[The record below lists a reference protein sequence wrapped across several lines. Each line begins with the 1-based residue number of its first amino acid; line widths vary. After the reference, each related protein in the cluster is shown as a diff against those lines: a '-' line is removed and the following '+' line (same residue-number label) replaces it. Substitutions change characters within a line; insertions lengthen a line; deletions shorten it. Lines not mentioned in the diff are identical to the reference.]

1 MKRTTHLKS
10 WLNIIMML
18 FMVGNAWGQANIHTS
33 NVTLDQGTNAQ
44 EQTIKLEAEEEG
56 YASMKLGTGSNTGIA
71 TFKIEAGTTKIHL
84 HVAGWN
90 GDGTHDLIVK
100 TNVGNFAGITNP
112 DKNRTIT
119 IPLTNDEGISGSTT
133 TMTLAHPEL
142 ASTTY
147 YKEIVLENVTEMA
160 TITLQTSAKRAVVW
174 GINAEITKITYKI
187 TYDGNG
193 FTGGE
198 VPVDNTQYEKGDEGT
213 VLEPGTMSKYGYEF
227 LWWNTEP
234 DGSGDDYGA
243 GEKIT
248 VNSNITLYAQWD
260 AKNCDVT
267 WYVNGIPYTNGSP
280 TKKVT
285 FGDKVSKLPTAPV
298 DPFDNDLTFVG
309 WTDQPI
315 NETSTKAPSI
325 LFSSAPKAPKVNVED
340 VKYYA
345 VFAKEN
351 ASLTETLKKIE
362 NVEDIEDG
370 TYAII
375 TKNFKH
381 YLPNT
386 PDLATAT
393 NATKAEPISYYYDE
407 EKEEETTIVKITE
420 NMKWKLT
427 ISNGIIQFESVSA
440 SKNYLWAG
448 DDIKS
453 TRVYSSGSETT
464 TKEWK
469 AIKNSDHGVLI
480 YVNTTTNET
489 ESKRRYLTKYNS
501 STRPDWRNYLTS
513 DLTKS
518 GNSPANLYKIE
529 GGVSYSDYTTH
540 HIQVNVGS
548 TGYSTLYYSD
558 QYLVMPD
565 DVTAKTYKLEGQNF
579 VESKVYEA
587 KSANLIIPKDEAVV
601 IFSQEAFDKKATT
614 PIFFSK
620 TTIMSFKDNNNEL
633 KGTDEATDL
642 STLYTLNEIASNY
655 FYALTRDKEKK
666 NVGFY
671 WMNETGTTF
680 TNGAHKAYLLLPKSR
695 AAGVKG
701 FSLDGDFETAIVE
714 TLDVNNEVSESDA
727 IYNLSGQRVNKV
739 SKGIF
744 IKNGKKYIAK

>member
-10 WLNIIMML
+10 WLSIIMML

-33 NVTLDQGTNAQ
+33 NVTFKTVSETFADLSNKVKINGTGYYCARIGSGTKKGAVTFTIPAGTN
-44 EQTIKLEAEEEG
+44 TIF
-56 YASMKLGTGSNTGIA
+56 M
-71 TFKIEAGTTKIHL
+71 
-84 HVAGWN
+84 HVAGWATDEEN
-90 GDGTHDLIVK
+90 ILNVKIDGENTTVSPSEIK
-100 TNVGNFAGITNP
+100 WT
-112 DKNRTIT
+112 K
-119 IPLTNDEGISGSTT
+119 DEGITAAAYVINDLNKVT
-133 TMTLAHPEL
+133 ED
-142 ASTTY
+142 Y
-147 YKEIVLENVTEMA
+147 YKVISVSGVTSETTVTLETNDA
-160 TITLQTSAKRAVVW
+160 NQRAVVW
-174 GINAEITKITYKI
+174 GINTSKTYHV

-193 FTGGE
+193 ATSGE
-198 VPVDNTQYEKGDEGT
+198 VPVDNNIYLPGESATALNKGT
-213 VLEPGTMSKYGYEF
+213 LERVGYEF
-227 LWWNTEP
+227 KGWGENQNEAYYQPGATFTVDYNT
-234 DGSGDDYGA
+234 
-243 GEKIT
+243 
-248 VNSNITLYAQWD
+248 TLYAIWGIKKD
-260 AKNCDVT
+260 INVT
-267 WYVNGIPYTNGSP
+267 WYVNGISYTDGNP
-280 TKKVT
+280 TSSATFNSKVT
-285 FGDKVSKLPTAPV
+285 NLPTSPE
-298 DPFDNDLTFVG
+298 DPFDANLTFVG

-315 NETSTKAPSI
+315 DGTTNTAPTT
-325 LFSSAPKAPKVNVED
+325 LFKSADKAPKINTD
-340 VKYYA
+340 KDIKYYA
-345 VFAKEN
+345 VFAKECV
-351 ASLTETLKKIE
+351 SSTETLQKIE
-362 NVEDIEDG
+362 NVADITNG
-370 TYAII
+370 TYVIMSYKGTGYIENEPSLKSSPAAI
-375 TKNFKH
+375 K
-381 YLPNT
+381 
-386 PDLATAT
+386 
-393 NATKAEPISYYYDE
+393 
-407 EKEEETTIVKITE
+407 IVKDSENNITISDD
-420 NMKWKLT
+420 MKWNLTIENGIIKLESKSYTGNILWGGGDTYSAITRVGASSNDLT
-427 ISNGIIQFESVSA
+427 ISKE
-440 SKNYLWAG
+440 KNTITY
-448 DDIKS
+448 
-453 TRVYSSGSETT
+453 
-464 TKEWK
+464 EWK
-469 AIKNSDHGVLI
+469 AEKHKTYGVII
-480 YVNTTTNET
+480 YANNGLA
-489 ESKRRYLTKYNS
+489 KRYLSLFYKPNEEDETIVG
-501 STRPDWRNYLTS
+501 DWRNYKEGSSLT
-513 DLTKS
+513 D
-518 GNSPANLYKIE
+518 PANLYKIE
-529 GGVSYSDYTTH
+529 SGVTHSDYTTH

-714 TLDVNNEVSESDA
+714 TLDGNNEVSESDA